1 MKQVIYGSTVGRG
14 FFPIHLRILKMK
26 LQNDEGFKC
35 ELYDLNKL
43 SNKNRNKKVEIL
55 IVRNGKNIKMPI
67 EYYFKCK
74 VLKKMDTTKDIK
86 KFVGVSQSKFILNI
100 NWKDEENVLP
110 IHLYNDDIY
119 IFSELVDDIE
129 YHYTRVKKYKRS
141 PDMMPIIENKILF
154 VK

>member
-1 MKQVIYGSTVGRG
+1 MRQTIYGSTIGRG

-43 SNKNRNKKVEIL
+43 SNKKRNKKVEL
-55 IVRNGKNIKMPI
+55 LVVRQGKNIKMPF

-74 VLKKMDTTKDIK
+74 VLKKMDNTKDIK
-86 KFVGVSQSKFILNI
+86 KFIGIAESKFILNI
-100 NWKDEENVLP
+100 NWQDEENTLP
-110 IHLYNDDIY
+110 IYLYQDDIY
-119 IFSELVDDIE
+119 IFSELNDEVE
-129 YHYTRVKKYKRS
+129 YNYTRVKKYKIPS
-141 PDMMPIIENKILF
+141 DMIPIIENKILF